1 MLSAACFHTI
11 PRFPSLKTSTSS
23 VPPINTV
30 SGDRLPILGQVTLPL
45 EIEGRCHSCRMYVIE
60 DLGFE
65 VVLGRGFLEEKGA
78 VINFHNGTV
87 QLTDEDPV
95 IHEPIVHSVR
105 AVATYVIP
113 PRSETI
119 IPAKLGQCLTPEVEG
134 LIEPGPQS
142 FSSPEPTIL
151 LACGRN
157 RELWEQP
164 FQACAIDAACVK
176 PDGQNSV
183 FFLCY
188 FKIVVPRALVF

>member
-1 MLSAACFHTI
+1 M
-11 PRFPSLKTSTSS
+11 
-23 VPPINTV
+23 
-30 SGDRLPILGQVTLPL
+30 PILGQVTLPL

-142 FSSPEPTIL
+142 FSSPEPTI
-151 LACGRN
+151 
-157 RELWEQP
+157 
-164 FQACAIDAACVK
+164 
-176 PDGQNSV
+176 
-183 FFLCY
+183 
-188 FKIVVPRALVF
+188 RATHLIERK